1 MAKPSVDRFLDLLAQ
16 SGLVEPEQLV
26 PVLREMK
33 AEADGA
39 SNAADSTQLAQRLV
53 DAGTLTDWQSQ
64 KLLEGR
70 HKGFFLGKY
79 RLLDHLRAGGMSNV
93 YLAEHTLMQRQVAIK
108 VLPKNR
114 VEDSSYLERFQ
125 REAQAVA
132 SLDHKNIVKAYD
144 VDQEGLNYYLV
155 MEYVR
160 GRDLQI
166 MVNQDGPL
174 EYARAA
180 IYIRQAAQGLA
191 HAHASGLI
199 HRDMKPAN
207 LLVDGNDVV
216 KVLDLGLARFTDEN
230 RASLTMAYDENVLG
244 TADYLAPEQAIDS
257 HGVDA
262 RADIYSLG
270 CSLYFLLTGHPPFP
284 EGSLPRR
291 LMMHQKHAPRSIS
304 KERPDAPDGL
314 VAICTKMMAKK
325 PADRYRSTDEVVWAL
340 TDWLEAYSP
349 PDGSAIDLARPTVKG
364 GSSGRL
370 TAAPEAMLDECI
382 PEVIPVVDEDQPA
395 DSGLLDGATATGETD
410 IQSDAATVQARRQLG
425 SSTFAAADSSPSQE
439 TPLPIAEPIEDHPAP
454 VDFMA
459 GAESPAVSR
468 LRAQA
473 HLTPQDVETYRQ
485 QEKSLP
491 IWVWGVL
498 GGCCLLTLILSLI
511 LILSR

>member
-1 MAKPSVDRFLDLLAQ
+1 MAKPSVDKFLDLLGR
-16 SGLVEPEQLV
+16 SGLVGPEQLA
-26 PVLREMK
+26 PVLRQLK
-33 AEADGA
+33 AEADA
-39 SNAADSTQLAQRLV
+39 HPSAAGSTDLALRLV
-53 DAGTLTDWQSQ
+53 EAGLLTGWQSQ

-79 RLLDHLRAGGMSNV
+79 KLLEHLRAGGMSNV
-93 YLAEHTLMQRQVAIK
+93 YLAEHTLMQRRVAIK

-114 VEDSSYLERFQ
+114 VEDSSYLERFL

-132 SLDHKNIVKAYD
+132 SLNHENIVKAYD

-155 MEYVR
+155 MEYVH

-180 IYIRQAAQGLA
+180 DYIRQAAHGLA
-191 HAHASGLI
+191 HAHASGLV

-207 LLVDGNDVV
+207 LLVDESHVV
-216 KVLDLGLARFTDEN
+216 KVLDLGLARFMDED

-291 LMMHQKHAPRSIS
+291 LMMHQKHAPRSVF
-304 KERPDAPDGL
+304 KERPGAPEGL
-314 VAICTKMMAKK
+314 VNICTKMMAKK
-325 PADRYRSTDEVVWAL
+325 PADRYQSAVEVAGVL
-340 TDWLEAYSP
+340 GQWLEAYSP
-349 PDGSAIDLARPTVKG
+349 PDGSGIDLGRPKAGG

-370 TAAPEAMLDECI
+370 IAAAAAKVNKKLSEAR
-382 PEVIPVVDEDQPA
+382 PAEDADRPA
-395 DSGLLDGATATGETD
+395 DSGSSRGRRTTADTD
-410 IQSDAATVQARRQLG
+410 IQPGRTAVQSPRQSGSRKFVAADAAPGQA
-425 SSTFAAADSSPSQE
+425 
-439 TPLPIAEPIEDHPAP
+439 PLPIAEPAEEELAP
-454 VDFMA
+454 VEFLV
-459 GAESPAVSR
+459 GAESPAVAR

-473 HLTPQDVETYRQ
+473 RLAGKDLETRRRRG
-485 QEKSLP
+485 KTLP
-491 IWVWGVL
+491 IWVWVVL
-498 GGCCLLTLILSLI
+498 GGSCLLTLILSMLLI
-511 LILSR
+511 FGR